1 VYRQQSTSLL
11 TFCLTLP
18 IPNTIQ
24 YKSKLSKAELRSFH
38 RSQIQFPL
46 HTEITFSR
54 IKARKKRKKDKK
66 KEAAETM
73 RTSKDLTL
81 KDNTYFTLLE
91 YSVSF

>member
-1 VYRQQSTSLL
+1 MV
-11 TFCLTLP
+11 
-18 IPNTIQ
+18 IPFQ

-91 YSVSF
+91 YSVCFHPNLCKLDMIAN